1 MNSTTTALPTSPVV
15 TRRSW
20 AASNAREAVGR
31 DTYALVLMDLRMPTM
46 DGLDAIAEIR
56 RKEQS
61 TGRRLPIVVV
71 TAEVL
76 AGEKERCLAA
86 GADGYLSK
94 PMRSGDLEEIM
105 GCVMRSR

>member
-1 MNSTTTALPTSPVV
+1 
-15 TRRSW
+15 
-20 AASNAREAVGR
+20 
-31 DTYALVLMDLRMPTM
+31 MDLQMPTM

-56 RKEQS
+56 RQERN
-61 TGRRLPIVVV
+61 TGRRVPIVVV

-94 PMRSGDLEEIM
+94 ALRSGELEDVIGRVM
-105 GCVMRSR
+105 GSG